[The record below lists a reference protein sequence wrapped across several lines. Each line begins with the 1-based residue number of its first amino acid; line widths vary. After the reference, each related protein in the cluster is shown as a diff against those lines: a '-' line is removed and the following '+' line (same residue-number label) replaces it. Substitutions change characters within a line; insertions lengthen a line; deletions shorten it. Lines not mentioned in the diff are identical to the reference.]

1 MVKINLSTILGKYR
15 MSQAELARKTGIR
28 PSTICDIYNEM
39 CDRINLEHLD
49 RICEV
54 LECDISDILEY
65 QPNKIKKTGKYL
77 IVDRKKH
84 NKNTK
89 HLADEWNLCK
99 VFFICRKH
107 FCNNMQKWLIQF
119 FHLVRK
125 VFLICAKSDTK
136 EKEILADISNDTDKE
151 TMKSLKQEAKAEKQE
166 YSQLK
171 KLRW

>member
-119 FHLVRK
+119 FS
-125 VFLICAKSDTK
+125 FSAKSFFNLC
-136 EKEILADISNDTDKE
+136 EKRQKTYSLIYWKNKTNLFPLCILCLQRRKIWVMNWLTD
-151 TMKSLKQEAKAEKQE
+151 
-166 YSQLK
+166 
-171 KLRW
+171 WF

>member
-77 IVDRKKH
+77 IVDRKSIIKTQ
-84 NKNTK
+84 NT
-89 HLADEWNLCK
+89 LQ
-99 VFFICRKH
+99 
-107 FCNNMQKWLIQF
+107 M
-119 FHLVRK
+119 
-125 VFLICAKSDTK
+125 S
-136 EKEILADISNDTDKE
+136 EISARCFYL
-151 TMKSLKQEAKAEKQE
+151 
-166 YSQLK
+166 
-171 KLRW
+171 

>member
-65 QPNKIKKTGKYL
+65 QPNKIKKTGKACYSNSL
-77 IVDRKKH
+77 TAIGTGSALSGGTALRKSHFKSSARCFLFVG
-84 NKNTK
+84 NISATICKN
-89 HLADEWNLCK
+89 D
-99 VFFICRKH
+99 
-107 FCNNMQKWLIQF
+107 
-119 FHLVRK
+119 
-125 VFLICAKSDTK
+125 
-136 EKEILADISNDTDKE
+136 
-151 TMKSLKQEAKAEKQE
+151 
-166 YSQLK
+166 
-171 KLRW
+171 